1 MSRGADTMTGK
12 KLLVVDDQQGVRFL
26 ISEIFQ
32 EEGFRVAEASN
43 YEEALEVA
51 REFMPEIALVDMR
64 LGNNTG
70 YDGGD
75 IVRELKQQN
84 PKLVPIVVTAH
95 SEPDKINKAIKSGA
109 VYCLEKP
116 FDVEKIVCVVNEQYT
131 KYACDGIK

>member
-1 MSRGADTMTGK
+1 MTGK

-32 EEGFRVAEASN
+32 EEGYSVAEASN
-43 YEEALEVA
+43 YEEAIAVA
-51 REFMPEIALVDMR
+51 KKFIPDVALIDMR

-75 IVRELKQQN
+75 IVKELKQHI
-84 PKLVPIVVTAH
+84 PELVPIVVTAH
-95 SEPDKINKAIKSGA
+95 SEPDKLNKAIRSGA

-116 FDVEKIVCVVNEQYT
+116 FDVEQIVSVVNEQYI
-131 KYACDGIK
+131 KYSSDIFK